1 MATQLVTGL
10 PKGYDF
16 YVLKVFHT
24 DERDGYRKA
33 TVEQIEFD
41 DVNDIEMYCL
51 THEYTYDPDRDLRSE
66 CHDDLRFLAVT
77 VWVEE

>member
-10 PKGYDF
+10 PEGYEL
-16 YVLKVFHT
+16 YVLKVFHVN
-24 DERDGYRKA
+24 ERDGHRKA
-33 TVEQIEFD
+33 SVEQLEFD

-51 THEYTYDPDRDLRSE
+51 VHEYRYDPSRDLRVE
-66 CHDDLRFLAVT
+66 CVDDVRFLAVT